1 MFLSLLK
8 STRTLGA
15 PRRQGERA
23 TLPAEALDRLLI
35 PSPLNAKIVD
45 NGIPPMAPAEPP
57 FHGTERFAVVQ
68 RIGAGGMG
76 VVYEAFDRER
86 QERVALKTLREFDGA
101 TLYRFK
107 QEFRSLSGILHPH
120 LVPLYE
126 LVGEGDRWF
135 FTMEFVEG
143 AVDLLTYLRG
153 QADDGGGETSSSAPT
168 IGGPDTHD
176 TSQDFLEG
184 SLAAARV
191 PATTREGGQRPAVA
205 LDFSRVRDVFR
216 QLATGVGVLH
226 AAGKLHRD
234 LKPSNVLVTS
244 TGRVVILDFGLVAN
258 LVEAAP
264 DKPDPQAQSPGPRGV
279 YRTTENALMGTI
291 AFMSPE
297 QAARAPLTPASDWYA
312 VGVMLYQVLTGS
324 LPFEAPAAE
333 VLERKQQADG
343 PAPSQ
348 IVADIP
354 SDLDT
359 LARTLLRLDPG
370 QRPIGA
376 DILSILG
383 IAAEPVATDVLPDL
397 FVGRATHLRAL
408 EECYREMRAGHT
420 VVCHLSG
427 ASGAGKSTLLSKFLG
442 RLADTEAV
450 VLRGRCYEQESV
462 PYKAL
467 DSLIDSLAQYLST
480 LDRDDVRA
488 MAVPHV
494 AELTRVFPVVAGVPA
509 LAASRASSPVG
520 SDLRSVRT
528 YAFASLRA
536 LFGELSRARPLLL
549 CIDDLQWGD
558 LDSAALIADLV
569 KGPGAPPLLMLLSYR
584 SEYLNSSPC
593 LRALQ
598 PAEFGAHD
606 HIERRIDVDVLAPED
621 TRALAE
627 GLLGAF
633 SEPARRQDAVEWVIR
648 ESGGRPFFVGE
659 LVAHLQS
666 GAAVRSR
673 PDLDDVLWDRV
684 RRLPE
689 VRRRLLEVIAIAGR
703 PVQVRDAQTAALL
716 PALPPDV
723 VAGLRAERLVR
734 TTGRTLHDQIE
745 TFHDR
750 IRESIVAHLAP
761 GDRRR
766 YHAALALTLEQAG
779 HADAETLAA
788 HFEGADEPARA
799 SGCYAQ
805 AAAEAVEVLAFERAE
820 ALFRRAA
827 SLAANP
833 QERARIQERM
843 IHFYTDTARFADAYA
858 TARTAVEP
866 FGIRLPAKF
875 VPPLFLLDFVE
886 SGIRLRGK
894 SAADL
899 LALPL
904 ATDQKL
910 EAAIRLMNAVAK
922 AAYQIKPELCVAVAT
937 KIVNLCLRHGNTR
950 DCAIGYLVF
959 GSIFRGGVLGNHR
972 FGYEFGRLALSLVER
987 HRNEQQRAEVHFVV
1001 GYFATSW
1008 LRPVVE
1014 AEALWKIAYDAGLL
1028 TGDLFHT
1035 GCACAGTTM
1044 SHFMRGVPLP
1054 QVWDE
1059 SEPVLDV
1066 LRQHRLREPIG
1077 VVMAIR
1083 QAIRNL
1089 RGETATAGTLD
1100 GDGFDEAAFVQ
1111 DLATYGSR
1119 HFAHMYFI
1127 VKTQV
1132 LYMHGLYD
1140 AAIDVASQAAAYR
1153 KDSPGMLHIAD
1164 HYFYQALAH
1173 AELRRS
1179 PRLVARAVR
1188 QFRRWAGECPDNF
1201 LHKLQVLEGELK
1213 RMSGRAADAAAIH
1226 ARAGETARQYRY
1238 VHIEG
1243 LAAMLESRALVAA
1256 GRPADAER
1264 AAARADDAFRRWG
1277 ATSLVRA
1284 SGARA
1289 R

>member
-1 MFLSLLK
+1 MASL
-8 STRTLGA
+8 T
-15 PRRQGERA
+15 
-23 TLPAEALDRLLI
+23 
-35 PSPLNAKIVD
+35 
-45 NGIPPMAPAEPP
+45 MAPAERP

-86 QERVALKTLREFDGA
+86 QERVALKTLREFDGSA
-101 TLYRFK
+101 LYRFK
-107 QEFRSLSGILHPH
+107 QEFRTVSEILHPH

-153 QADDGGGETSSSAPT
+153 RVDDGGGETSSSAST
-168 IGGPDTHD
+168 IGGPDSHETGRD
-176 TSQDFLEG
+176 LVEG
-184 SLAAARV
+184 SSTEVQA
-191 PATTREGGQRPAVA
+191 PTREPDPRRTVT
-205 LDFSRVRDVFR
+205 LDFSRIRDVFR
-216 QLATGVGVLH
+216 QLATGVGVVH

-234 LKPSNVLVTS
+234 LKPSNVLVTPQ
-244 TGRVVILDFGLVAN
+244 GRVVILDFGLVAN
-258 LVEAAP
+258 LAEAAA
-264 DKPDPQAQSPGPRGV
+264 DRLDPPGDSPGQRGV
-279 YRTTENALMGTI
+279 YHSTENALMGTV

-312 VGVMLYQVLTGS
+312 VGVMLFQVLTGR
-324 LPFEAPAAE
+324 LPFDVPAVD
-333 VLERKQQADG
+333 VLVRKQQIDG
-343 PAPSQ
+343 PAPSE

-354 SDLDT
+354 SDLDA
-359 LARTLLRLDPG
+359 LALALMRRDPDR
-370 QRPIGA
+370 RPSA
-376 DILSILG
+376 AEILSILG
-383 IAAEPVATDVLPDL
+383 TAANSAAIDVVPDV

-408 EECYREMRAGHT
+408 ADCYGDMRAGNT
-420 VVCHLSG
+420 VVCHVSG

-442 RLADTEAV
+442 GLAGTEAV
-450 VLRGRCYEQESV
+450 VLHGRCYEQESV

-488 MAVPHV
+488 MLPPHV
-494 AELTRVFPVVAGVPA
+494 AELTRVFPVLARVPA
-509 LAASRASSPVG
+509 LADSRASSPVG
-520 SDLRSVRT
+520 SDLRSVRE
-528 YAFASLRA
+528 YAFAALRA
-536 LFGELSRARPLLL
+536 WFGELSRTRRLVL

-584 SEYLNSSPC
+584 SEYLDSSPC

-598 PAEFGAHD
+598 PTQPDVHD
-606 HIERRIDVDVLAPED
+606 HVERRIDVDVLTPED
-621 TRALAE
+621 TRSLAE
-627 GLLGAF
+627 ALLGAF
-633 SEPARRQDAVEWVIR
+633 SDPSARQDAIEWVVR

-666 GAAVRSR
+666 GAAVRNR
-673 PDLDDVLWDRV
+673 PDLDEVLWDRV
-684 RRLPE
+684 TRLPD
-689 VRRRLLEVIAIAGR
+689 VSRRLLEVIAVAGR

-723 VAGLRAERLVR
+723 VAGLRAARLVR

-750 IRESIVAHLAP
+750 IRESITGHLAP

-766 YHAALALTLEQAG
+766 YHAALAVTLERAG

-805 AAAEAVEVLAFERAE
+805 AATEAVQVLAFERAE
-820 ALFRRAA
+820 TLFRRAV
-827 SLAANP
+827 SLAATH
-833 QERARIQERM
+833 QDRARIQERM
-843 IHFYTDTARFADAYA
+843 IHFYTDTARFGDAYA

-875 VPPLFLLDFVE
+875 VPPLFVLDFVE
-886 SGIRLRGK
+886 SRIRLRGK
-894 SAADL
+894 TAADL

-904 ATDQKL
+904 ATDQEL
-910 EAAIRLMNAVAK
+910 DAAIRLMNAVAK
-922 AAYQIKPELCVAVAT
+922 AAYQIRPELCVAVAT

-959 GSIFRGGVLGNHR
+959 GAIFRGGVLGNHR

-987 HRNEQQRAEVHFVV
+987 YRNEQQRAEVHFVV
-1001 GYFATSW
+1001 GYFGTSW

-1014 AEALWKIAYDAGLL
+1014 AEALWKIAYDAGLQ

-1035 GCACAGTTM
+1035 GCACAGTAM
-1044 SHFMRGVPLP
+1044 SHFMRGVPLS
-1054 QVWDE
+1054 QMWDE
-1059 SEPVLDV
+1059 SEPVLKV
-1066 LRQHRLREPIG
+1066 LRQHRLHEPIG
-1077 VVMAIR
+1077 VVTAIR

-1089 RGETATAGTLD
+1089 RGDTADIDTLD

-1132 LYMHGLYD
+1132 LYLQGRYE
-1140 AAIDVASQAAAYR
+1140 AAIEVASQSAAYR

-1164 HYFYQALAH
+1164 HYFYQALTH

-1179 PRLVARAVR
+1179 PRLVARAAR
-1188 QFRRWAGECPDNF
+1188 QFRRWAAECPDNF
-1201 LHKLQVLEGELK
+1201 LHKCQVLEAEMK
-1213 RMSGRAADAAAIH
+1213 RMSGRATEAAAIH
-1226 ARAGETARQYRY
+1226 ARAAETARQYGY

-1256 GRPADAER
+1256 DRPADAER

-1277 ATSLVRA
+1277 ATSLVRDR
-1284 SGARA
+1284 SARA